1 MMGEKVI
8 KISQLTVVYGKETVL
23 DLPEL
28 ELEAGRVHVLV
39 GPNGAGKTTLLR
51 IISGLERPATGR
63 MTVFGRDLY
72 GLSYRERRQVM
83 RRMTF
88 CFQKPYL
95 FNTTVRRNVEY
106 GLSFRKI
113 DESEKNEKNERV
125 TSVLKTLNLME
136 FGEHS
141 APTLSAGEMQR
152 VSLARALVLEPEL
165 ALLDEPIANVDEAN
179 IAQVEAA
186 IFALQERGSTV
197 LVATHHLDQ
206 AYRLSANV
214 VRLERGRIAPPALEN
229 ILEGKV
235 VGGNG
240 AAVFVLGGGLSIY
253 VTTEKRG
260 FIRASVDP
268 DSIIVSKER
277 FQSSARNCF
286 PGKVV
291 ALSVFNQ
298 LFSVVVDIGVRLTA
312 HITKESFDKLGV
324 TIGGD
329 VFMTFKASSV
339 VVF

>member
-8 KISQLTVVYGKETVL
+8 EISQLTVVYGKDTVL

-28 ELEAGRVHVLV
+28 ELEAGRVHVIV
-39 GPNGAGKTTLLR
+39 GANGAGKTTLLR

-113 DESEKNEKNERV
+113 DASEKNERV

-136 FGEHS
+136 FGGHS

-186 IFALQERGSTV
+186 IFDLQKRGSTV

-214 VRLERGRIAPPALEN
+214 VRLERGCIAPPALEN

-240 AAVFVLGGGLSIY
+240 AAVFVLDSGLSIY

-260 FIRASVDP
+260 FIRVSIDP

>member
-1 MMGEKVI
+1 MGEKVI

-39 GPNGAGKTTLLR
+39 GANGAGKTTLLR

-113 DESEKNEKNERV
+113 DASEKNERV
-125 TSVLKTLNLME
+125 TSALTTLNLTE
-136 FGEHS
+136 LQEHS
-141 APTLSAGEMQR
+141 APTLSAGETQR

-286 PGKVV
+286 SGKVV